1 MFLLRINR
9 LSIFI
14 LFVTALQLLNMSIDV
29 PAVQANNT
37 ASSGGFNYMDTYV
50 EFVAEVLLQ
59 IENAI
64 PEQRHR
70 HHRELQMH
78 RQVQVICQQP
88 EILLLKGVH
97 SLPAVQ
103 DYPAYTNNYRYQAT
117 REINHPPSFLG

>member
-1 MFLLRINR
+1 MHLLRINR

-29 PAVQANNT
+29 PAIQVNNT
-37 ASSGGFNYMDTYV
+37 AAADGYNYMDTYV

-59 IENAI
+59 MHNAI

-78 RQVQVICQQP
+78 RQVQVICEQP
-88 EILLLKGVH
+88 ETFLLMGAGT
-97 SLPAVQ
+97 LPVVA
-103 DYPAYTNNYRYQAT
+103 DYPAYTNNYCYRAT
-117 REINHPPSFLG
+117 REINHPPSFFG